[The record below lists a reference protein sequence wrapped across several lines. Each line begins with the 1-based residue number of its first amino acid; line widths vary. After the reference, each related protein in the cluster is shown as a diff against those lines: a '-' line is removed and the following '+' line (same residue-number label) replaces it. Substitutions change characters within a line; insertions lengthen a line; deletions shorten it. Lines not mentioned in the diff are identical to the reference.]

1 MKMGDLIKWI
11 DHKGTVPMEH
21 VGLFIK
27 KQKLVVDGVTGEW
40 GDILVLCDGQ
50 YVKWTSWQCE
60 VISEGR

>member
-50 YVKWTSWQCE
+50 YVKRTSWQCE

>member
-60 VISEGR
+60 VISEAR